1 MKDKYVYP
9 GTNILINKFNCHDE
23 KELRMIEAL
32 STGGNLAWLQLH
44 PIEGNFDFD
53 HLKQIHHF
61 IFQDLYDWAGQIR
74 DVDIGKNNLF
84 CRAQF
89 INDYAK
95 TVFDDF
101 YSACSYNKNN
111 KDSSGISLCR
121 HERTSSFQG
130 RKWASSKRVL
140 KRIMSGL
147 RIYT

>member
-89 INDYAK
+89 V
-95 TVFDDF
+95 T
-101 YSACSYNKNN
+101 
-111 KDSSGISLCR
+111 CR
-121 HERTSSFQG
+121 RLDPDGS
-130 RKWASSKRVL
+130 
-140 KRIMSGL
+140 
-147 RIYT
+147 